1 MEGLLERVLA
11 GERGMQDLV
20 GVAQPA
26 RPRREGDLD
35 LRRAF
40 LVGGVAFGAV
50 MKGEH
55 ELIVGAAAA
64 FRRSDGG
71 EEPGGERIR
80 SRQRGQE
87 LACEVLERLADAPD
101 AR

>member
-40 LVGGVAFGAV
+40 LVGGVALGAV

-55 ELIVGAAAA
+55 ELVVGAAAA

-71 EEPGGERIR
+71 EEPGGERIGR
-80 SRQRGQE
+80 GNEGRNLRAKSWNGSPTRQMR
-87 LACEVLERLADAPD
+87 A
-101 AR
+101 